1 MNQIYKSNQNFI
13 NIRHMLRNTMD
24 LKKIFLTDKDILTD
38 ILGQKR
44 VKNQVKSALIADR
57 HIVILGPPGVGKT
70 TLARN
75 VAGILPKKDNKTVF
89 MRIQGS
95 PDLTAEDLLGDI
107 DPIKALK
114 HGPTSVEAFTPG
126 KIFKADGGV
135 LFFDELN
142 RCPEKLQNALLQV
155 LQERIVTIG
164 TYDLDFTA
172 NFVFIA
178 TMNPE
183 DSSTEK
189 LSDVLLDRMDMI
201 YMTYPESLDIEKQ
214 IVKEKGKDLGAE
226 FPDDLLTYCVSF
238 VRELRENDKLEK
250 VPSVRASLGL
260 YERGQSIALLNGKEK
275 VNLEDVKQIM
285 ESVLTHRIK
294 LKPSVKYLQKPK
306 EFVKESLKDFNDRFD
321 PSQLETAHEDD
332 GEDP

>member
-1 MNQIYKSNQNFI
+1 
-13 NIRHMLRNTMD
+13 MLGNTMD

-75 VAGILPKKDNKTVF
+75 VAGILPKKDNKTIF

-114 HGPTSVEAFTPG
+114 HGPTSIEAFTPG

-214 IVKEKGKDLGAE
+214 IVKEKGKELGAE

-260 YERGQSIALLNGKEK
+260 YERGQSIALLNKKEK

-306 EFVKESLKDFNDRFD
+306 DFVKESLKDFDEGFD
-321 PSQLETAHEDD
+321 PSKLETAHEDD
-332 GEDP
+332 GDDP